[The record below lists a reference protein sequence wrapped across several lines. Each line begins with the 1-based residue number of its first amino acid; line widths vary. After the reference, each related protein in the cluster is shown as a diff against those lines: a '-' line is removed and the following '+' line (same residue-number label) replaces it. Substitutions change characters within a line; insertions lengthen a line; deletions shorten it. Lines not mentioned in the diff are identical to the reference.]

1 MIRRLFS
8 SLLIAVLAMTLL
20 TVPTLAQPTEEVEQE
35 LPECPIFEDQSTEVR
50 ISYYVGEGLGYQ
62 RSGNL
67 GQATDSFDCV
77 VLVIDPS
84 YVTGYMLRGRVLAQ
98 QRLLEEA
105 VDDYTRAI
113 ELDSSLIEA
122 YNNRGVLYMSLGEYD
137 EAAADFARTIDL
149 DPNFIEGYN
158 NQAILSALNE
168 DVDGAISI
176 LETALSRSN
185 IADILASLKNPDRP
199 SDAEFPKF
207 DSINARPYALLG
219 IMNSLKALQNYQDYI
234 TLTRN
239 GADSRITSAAGMLE
253 SQFTFELRLDDGS
266 WLLQANYDPFKE

>member
-1 MIRRLFS
+1 MMIRRLFS
-8 SLLIAVLAMTLL
+8 SLLIAVIAMTLF
-20 TVPTLAQPTEEVEQE
+20 TVPTLAQPTEEEE
-35 LPECPIFEDQSTEVR
+35 LPECPIFENESTDMR

-77 VLVIDPS
+77 VLVIDPD
-84 YVTGYMLRGRVLAQ
+84 YVPGYMLRGAVLAQ

-113 ELDSSLIEA
+113 QLDSSLIEA

-137 EAAADFARTIDL
+137 KAEADFAQTLEINPD
-149 DPNFIEGYN
+149 FIEGYN

-168 DVDGAISI
+168 DVDGAITL
-176 LETALSRSN
+176 LETAISRTN
-185 IADILASLKNPDRP
+185 IANILADLKDPDRP
-199 SDAEFPKF
+199 DDAEFPEF
-207 DSINARPYALLG
+207 DRINARPYALLG
-219 IMNSLKALQNYQDYI
+219 IMNSLKAMQSYEDYI
-234 TLTRN
+234 TLTRS
-239 GADSRITSAAGMLE
+239 GADNRIASAAGMLE

-266 WLLQANYDPFKE
+266 WLLRATYDPFNE